1 MFNQQYLICDWWFN
15 VDCSLA
21 ESFYSINADI
31 AAEQAANSPD
41 GDAEALPTSYL
52 PSYPDTPPTQ
62 VHTLTHMGLMGL
74 SRILAPIFA
83 PISLDFCWGGKVPGL
98 VH

>member
-1 MFNQQYLICDWWFN
+1 MIINYEGTMFNQQYLICDWWFN

-41 GDAEALPTSYL
+41 GDATALPTSYL
-52 PSYPDTPPTQ
+52 PSYPDSPPTQ
-62 VHTLTHMGLMGL
+62 VLT
-74 SRILAPIFA
+74 
-83 PISLDFCWGGKVPGL
+83 DFNTGDLPDL
-98 VH
+98 P

>member
-21 ESFYSINADI
+21 ESFYSINAEI

-41 GDAEALPTSYL
+41 GDATALPTSYL

-62 VHTLTHMGLMGL
+62 VRRVRHEIFFSQHIFFKIEVQMSLLF
-74 SRILAPIFA
+74 SR
-83 PISLDFCWGGKVPGL
+83 S
-98 VH
+98 